1 MQNAKILIPAGKN
14 LMHYKINNTYIYT
27 HTHTRTQ
34 SYIIYAKNDDD
45 RTIYLKSKKIY
56 MHQNITKAHDTY
68 I

>member
-34 SYIIYAKNDDD
+34 SYIIYAK
-45 RTIYLKSKKIY
+45 KKL
-56 MHQNITKAHDTY
+56 ML
-68 I
+68 